1 MLRRTV
7 ILLFLLASSGL
18 SAELPTESELSPAQ
32 YRAELDR
39 IAQCID
45 TLKDDPQ
52 QAAILFTTLSPIW
65 HVHAGEHTFDISTE
79 WLRPA
84 LQRFEHHP
92 ETSIPDEL
100 ASRLHLMRFEAQA
113 FEGSTPDVASRRQ
126 LLHQILARQEF
137 QGIRGPTWIDSMKQR
152 LLKWVFGMLT
162 RVFGSSSV
170 PTISKIVVYSL
181 VGLAV

>member
-18 SAELPTESELSPAQ
+18 SPELPSESELSPAQ

-79 WLRPA
+79 WLRSA

-100 ASRLHLMRFEAQA
+100 ASRLHLLRFEAQPCQGA
-113 FEGSTPDVASRRQ
+113 PPPVASRGQFVPQ
-126 LLHQILARQEF
+126 LSARQASHA
-137 QGIRGPTWIDSMKQR
+137 I
-152 LLKWVFGMLT
+152 
-162 RVFGSSSV
+162 
-170 PTISKIVVYSL
+170 
-181 VGLAV
+181 